1 MLYKEYEDLKDR
13 ENLPLNGFSNYRVID
28 DKIITKAVEI
38 NAVRHCNLSCRS
50 CSHSA
55 PISSKQIYDS
65 EILERDLKSISKYLH
80 CDYVRLL
87 GGEPLL
93 HPNLLDIL
101 KIIKKSEI
109 SEKTCLVTNGLLLSK
124 LTDEM
129 LQFIDK
135 IEISLYPLPEI
146 VCNKI
151 KQFAQYFLQKGIKVN
166 ILEYSDFRESIT
178 KFESDDYELIN
189 LIYNSCQIA
198 HNWRCITI
206 DNGRVY
212 RCPQSMIYCESIG
225 DFSDSLDIHEISNFI
240 TLLSF
245 FENNNSLKSCGRCL
259 GSVGVKFSHEQ
270 IPNTD
275 WFDKLPN
282 TPEDGIDREY
292 AQKLIRTTRYES
304 DCFNRKRKNNLTK

>member
-1 MLYKEYEDLKDR
+1 MLYKEYENLKDR

-151 KQFAQYFLQKGIKVN
+151 KQFAQYFLQKG
-166 ILEYSDFRESIT
+166 
-178 KFESDDYELIN
+178 
-189 LIYNSCQIA
+189 
-198 HNWRCITI
+198 
-206 DNGRVY
+206 
-212 RCPQSMIYCESIG
+212 
-225 DFSDSLDIHEISNFI
+225 
-240 TLLSF
+240 
-245 FENNNSLKSCGRCL
+245 
-259 GSVGVKFSHEQ
+259 
-270 IPNTD
+270 
-275 WFDKLPN
+275 
-282 TPEDGIDREY
+282 
-292 AQKLIRTTRYES
+292 
-304 DCFNRKRKNNLTK
+304 